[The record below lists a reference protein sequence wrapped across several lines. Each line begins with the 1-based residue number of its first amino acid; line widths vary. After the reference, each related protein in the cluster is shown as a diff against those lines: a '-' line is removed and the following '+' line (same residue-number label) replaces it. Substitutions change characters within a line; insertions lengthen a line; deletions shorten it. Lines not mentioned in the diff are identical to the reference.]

1 MIKKKRE
8 SSFGESGFGCVL
20 KGWIEKNRTALG
32 KPGTGLNVD
41 VKTLNPMIFK
51 VIKSGCYGNFLIYSL
66 HI

>member
-32 KPGTGLNVD
+32 KPGTGLTVD
-41 VKTLNPMIFK
+41 VKTLNLDGLQGYK
-51 VIKSGCYGNFLIYSL
+51 EWLL
-66 HI
+66 W